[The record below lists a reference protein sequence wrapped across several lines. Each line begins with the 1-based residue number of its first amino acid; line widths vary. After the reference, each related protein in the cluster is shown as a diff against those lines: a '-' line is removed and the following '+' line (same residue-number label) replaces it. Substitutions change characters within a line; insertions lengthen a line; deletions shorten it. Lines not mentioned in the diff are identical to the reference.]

1 MADRKNISSNR
12 MRLKIKFESKPRHY
26 FEKKINFLF
35 QQCLSPTKHSP
46 SQAGKFLRVCVCVC
60 GYLTKNKQT
69 NLFQIFI
76 FENLVPY
83 RHKKNSPDQ
92 EQPQKPV
99 FWDDWQVC
107 FPGKV
112 SVLWLGVK
120 SYGLGSNPQLCRSET
135 KSLKIFKVGKLQRD
149 WVPP

>member
-99 FWDDWQVC
+99 F
-107 FPGKV
+107 
-112 SVLWLGVK
+112 
-120 SYGLGSNPQLCRSET
+120 
-135 KSLKIFKVGKLQRD
+135 
-149 WVPP
+149 